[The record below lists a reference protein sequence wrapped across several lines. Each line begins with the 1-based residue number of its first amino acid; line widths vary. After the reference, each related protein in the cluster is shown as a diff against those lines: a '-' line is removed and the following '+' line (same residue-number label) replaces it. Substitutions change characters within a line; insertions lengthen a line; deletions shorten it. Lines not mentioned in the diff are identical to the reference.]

1 MNVTLNGKL
10 QMPESPEMLMSLS
23 YENNATH
30 NMLGASYTYE
40 TTVINAEGVFDVD
53 MMNGDVSITT
63 HTGINADLKVTD
75 ATIVYGDEST
85 VTKDGLLIGT
95 FEDRE
100 GLPVVKYTD
109 GSFES
114 IF

>member
-1 MNVTLNGKL
+1 
-10 QMPESPEMLMSLS
+10 
-23 YENNATH
+23 
-30 NMLGASYTYE
+30 
-40 TTVINAEGVFDVD
+40 
-53 MMNGDVSITT
+53 
-63 HTGINADLKVTD
+63 LKVTD
-75 ATIVYGDEST
+75 ATIVYEGEST